1 MQPCWAEELSYKNM
15 KQSNQPQTSYTVYSY
30 NGRHISVLYT
40 GVKPRTWTHQW
51 ITWSGLYSSLLINQ
65 SSLWISERDT
75 TSRLMASGRNLQQQ
89 LSLKLTEIAL
99 KPVSQP
105 SPKPRNLRPAAV
117 MSCHYT
123 LLDAPNDR
131 TQKTQHTK
139 TLPSPPPAFPLPDRQ
154 IRVQKL

>member
-1 MQPCWAEELSYKNM
+1 MQP
-15 KQSNQPQTSYTVYSY
+15 
-30 NGRHISVLYT
+30 
-40 GVKPRTWTHQW
+40 W

-131 TQKTQHTK
+131 TQKTLHTK
-139 TLPSPPPAFPLPDRQ
+139 TETDASHSLPPRLHSLFLTVRSGFRNYNKHAFSFRSESLCC
-154 IRVQKL
+154 L